1 MANKTVLST
10 FGFSFSTTLTLL
22 HTVTTM
28 GGMSLFAYCGLFTP
42 KTVPTLQV
50 RSSLP
55 LLMPCLLVLSA
66 CLTLCP
72 RCHCPCPC
80 MLQQMSCPCTASCML
95 AVAAALNLAL
105 LRVRIVPAAPD
116 LLLHLLLACSLLQLH

>member
-55 LLMPCLLVLSA
+55 TMAPCPLVLSGS
-66 CLTLCP
+66 P
-72 RCHCPCPC
+72 RLFIYLAHD
-80 MLQQMSCPCTASCML
+80 AS
-95 AVAAALNLAL
+95 A
-105 LRVRIVPAAPD
+105 PAPD
-116 LLLHLLLACSLLQLH
+116 PAYLLWQLH

>member
-10 FGFSFSTTLTLL
+10 FGFSFSTTLTFL

-50 RSSLP
+50 GPSLP
-55 LLMPCLLVLSA
+55 MMVPCLVVLSGCPKYFAHDASAPALHPA
-66 CLTLCP
+66 CLLW
-72 RCHCPCPC
+72 
-80 MLQQMSCPCTASCML
+80 
-95 AVAAALNLAL
+95 
-105 LRVRIVPAAPD
+105 
-116 LLLHLLLACSLLQLH
+116 QLH